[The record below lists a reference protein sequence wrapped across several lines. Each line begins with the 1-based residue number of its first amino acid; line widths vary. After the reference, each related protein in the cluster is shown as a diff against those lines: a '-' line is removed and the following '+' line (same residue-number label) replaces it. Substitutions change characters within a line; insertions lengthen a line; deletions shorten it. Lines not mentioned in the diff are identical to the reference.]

1 MANSKDWKKQA
12 ALSGKIIFLNGT
24 SSSGKTTLIRGL
36 QEALEEPFLEMGL
49 DKFIWMLPKRY
60 LNPPLWDDI
69 LGKADVAGAFGHQL
83 VYAMHHAIL
92 NMAKSGMN
100 ILADHV
106 LVEPAW
112 IEDCAKLFCDQDA
125 YLIGLRCELAILE
138 QRESDRQD
146 RTLGQARKQY
156 YQVHAHGMYDFEVD
170 TGIYQPG
177 ENIRQIIDYVC
188 SGTTPSAFKNLFSTL
203 TTSANPIQ

>member
-1 MANSKDWKKQA
+1 MANSKDLNKQA

-49 DKFIWMLPKRY
+49 DKFIYMLPKRY
-60 LNPPLWDDI
+60 HNPPLWDDI

-125 YLIGLRCELAILE
+125 YLIGLRCELALLE

-156 YQVHAHGMYDFEVD
+156 DKIHAHGIYDFQVD
-170 TGIYQPG
+170 TGKYQPK
-177 ENIRQIIDYVC
+177 ETVKQLIDYLRW
-188 SGTTPSAFKNLFSTL
+188 SPKPYAFRALNQ
-203 TTSANPIQ
+203 AN